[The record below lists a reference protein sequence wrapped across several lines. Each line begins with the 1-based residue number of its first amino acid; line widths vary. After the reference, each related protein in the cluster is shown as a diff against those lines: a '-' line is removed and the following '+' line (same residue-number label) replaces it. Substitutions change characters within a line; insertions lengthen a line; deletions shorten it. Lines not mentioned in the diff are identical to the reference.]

1 MAQLPP
7 KIPNIATPN
16 WSKFGYQKMPTIS
29 NINENQQQLSWIE
42 EFLDF
47 SSTKRGVHRRSASV
61 DSVTFL
67 EEEPPLMSEF
77 DRFDDHQLMSIF
89 SNDIKVT
96 PPLHNNNQ
104 SSQSDDND
112 SNSEEGKLQE
122 VKTEKVEAPPLSAAA
137 EASIVDPKRVKRI
150 LANRQSA
157 QRSRVR
163 KMQYISELEKNVT
176 YLQTEVWALSPRVAF
191 LDQQRSILTVDNGA
205 LRQRITALTQ
215 DKIFKDAHQ
224 EALKKEIERLSQV
237 YHQLNLEKI
246 ASTSTTPTEAGI
258 ATSMESISCEKDK
271 LSDEDQQQ
279 Q

>member
-29 NINENQQQLSWIE
+29 DINENQQQLSWIE

-122 VKTEKVEAPPLSAAA
+122 VKTEKVEAPPLSAA
-137 EASIVDPKRVKRI
+137 EASIVDPKRVKR
-150 LANRQSA
+150 
-157 QRSRVR
+157 
-163 KMQYISELEKNVT
+163 
-176 YLQTEVWALSPRVAF
+176 W
-191 LDQQRSILTVDNGA
+191 
-205 LRQRITALTQ
+205 
-215 DKIFKDAHQ
+215 
-224 EALKKEIERLSQV
+224 
-237 YHQLNLEKI
+237 
-246 ASTSTTPTEAGI
+246 
-258 ATSMESISCEKDK
+258 
-271 LSDEDQQQ
+271 
-279 Q
+279 